1 MIISVTGIIFLRNIK
16 TSIVVMVT
24 RVFFAVR
31 TEFILFRRTPSS
43 EGYVVESLLFE
54 EPQ

>member
-43 EGYVVESLLFE
+43 GVLFE
-54 EPQ
+54 VWTEFLNNI